1 MRVNPNE
8 EEPTMQFVLLIHQ
21 GTSPLPDTDEWSA
34 LPQTEQT
41 AIYAD
46 YAELNRDE
54 RITPGPPLGLPED
67 ARTVRVQDGTT
78 VTSAGTYHDDPV
90 GGFMVLEADDVD
102 AAIEVATR
110 IPAARLGGTIEV
122 RPVAKY
128 W

>member
-1 MRVNPNE
+1 
-8 EEPTMQFVLLIHQ
+8 MQFVLLIHQ
-21 GTSPLPDTDEWSA
+21 GTSPLPDTDAWSA
-34 LPQTEQT
+34 LPQDEQT

-46 YAELNRDE
+46 YAELNRDD
-54 RITPGPPLGLPED
+54 RITPGPPLGLPAD
-67 ARTVRVQDGTT
+67 ALTVRVIDGAT
-78 VTSAGTYHDDPV
+78 VTKEGTHHDDPV

-102 AAIEVATR
+102 AAIDVASH

>member
-1 MRVNPNE
+1 
-8 EEPTMQFVLLIHQ
+8 MQYVLLIHQ
-21 GTSPLPDTDEWSA
+21 GTSPLPDTDAWSA
-34 LPQTEQT
+34 LPEAEQT

-46 YAELNRDE
+46 YAALNRDE
-54 RITPGPPLGLPED
+54 RITPGPPLGLPAD
-67 ARTVRVQDGTT
+67 SRTVRVRDGAT
-78 VTSAGTYHDDPV
+78 VTSEGSYHDDPV

-102 AAIEVATR
+102 AAIEVAAR